1 MKIFKNII
9 YLFLFIFSF
18 HSCAQNDSAETM
30 TNQEFKERINK
41 NDSTMVILDVRTM
54 DELKGALPKIGGA
67 IHIPIQELKNRVG
80 ELEQFKNKEITVV
93 CRTQN
98 RSTFAA
104 KYLREKGYNAKSV
117 NGGMM
122 EYYKK

>member
-1 MKIFKNII
+1 MK
-9 YLFLFIFSF
+9 
-18 HSCAQNDSAETM
+18 
-30 TNQEFKERINK
+30 EFKKKIDKE
-41 NDSTMVILDVRTM
+41 DSLMVILDVRTI
-54 DELKGALPKIGGA
+54 DELKGSLPKIEKA
-67 IHIPIQELKNRVG
+67 IHIPVQELENRVG
-80 ELEQFKNKEITVV
+80 EIEEFKNKEIAVI

-98 RSTFAA
+98 RSSKAA

>member
-18 HSCAQNDSAETM
+18 HSCAQNDSAETLTM
-30 TNQEFKERINK
+30 KEFKEKIDK
-41 NDSTMVILDVRTM
+41 EDSLMVILDVRTI
-54 DELKGALPKIGGA
+54 DELKGSLPKIERA
-67 IHIPIQELKNRVG
+67 IHIPVQELENRVD
-80 ELEQFKNKEITVV
+80 ELEEFKNKKIAVI

-98 RSTFAA
+98 RSSKAA

-122 EYYKK
+122 EYYEK